1 VTGLIASLGMYD
13 HPAQQ
18 SANDTLWAAIA
29 HRLREQGVEDVPH
42 HLDRTRDVRA
52 IWHDSRLLLG
62 QACGYPLAVDTTL
75 ALRVV
80 ALPVYDVPGC
90 DGATHTS
97 LLVVRADDER
107 QSLDAFRGTRAAIN
121 DGQSNTGMNLFRA
134 TLAPIAGSSSHGTGF
149 FREMVETGSH
159 RASIVAVGTGDADVA
174 AIDCVTYAAIE
185 RFEPDLTAQVRII
198 ERSPVSPTLPFVTAA
213 STSAETVIALDLALR
228 RVMADPELADARA
241 RLFLAGLATAD
252 ETVLAPIR
260 ALRTG
265 AALAGYPDL
274 H

>member
-1 VTGLIASLGMYD
+1 MTGLIASLGMYD

>member
-1 VTGLIASLGMYD
+1 MTDLIASLGMYD

-18 SANDTLWAAIA
+18 SANNTLWTAIA
-29 HRLREQGVEDVPH
+29 DALREQGVEDVPR

-52 IWHDSRLLLG
+52 IWHDPRLLLA
-62 QACGYPLAVDTTL
+62 QACGYPLVVDTTL

-97 LLVVRADDER
+97 VLVMRANDGR
-107 QSLDAFRGTRAAIN
+107 QSLDAFRGGRAAIN
-121 DGQSNTGMNLFRA
+121 DLQSNTGMNLFRA
-134 TLAPIAGSSSHGTGF
+134 ALAPIAGPSSQGFGF
-149 FREMVETGSH
+149 FRDVVETGSH
-159 RASIVAVGTGDADVA
+159 RASIVAVGGGQADIA

-185 RFEPDLTAQVRII
+185 RFEPDLAAQVRILQ
-198 ERSPVSPTLPFVTAA
+198 RSPASPTLPFVTAA
-213 STSAETVIALDLALR
+213 STSADTVVALEVALR

-241 RLFLAGLATAD
+241 RLLLTGLAAAD
-252 ETVLAPIR
+252 ETVLGPIL

>member
-1 VTGLIASLGMYD
+1 MTGLIASLGMYD

-29 HRLREQGVEDVPH
+29 DVLREQGVEDVPG
-42 HLDRTRDVRA
+42 HLDRTRDVQA
-52 IWHDSRLLLG
+52 IWHDPRLLLA

-75 ALRVV
+75 ALRVI

-97 LLVVRADDER
+97 VLVMRANDER
-107 QSLDAFRGTRAAIN
+107 QSLDAFRGARASIN
-121 DGQSNTGMNLFRA
+121 DAQSNTGMNLFRA
-134 TLAPIAGSSSHGTGF
+134 ALAPIAGPSSQGSGF
-149 FREMVETGSH
+149 FRDVVETGSH
-159 RASIVAVGTGDADVA
+159 RASIVAVGGGRADIA
-174 AIDCVTYAAIE
+174 AIDCVTYAALE
-185 RFEPDLTAQVRII
+185 RFEPDLTTQVRII
-198 ERSPVSPTLPFVTAA
+198 ERSTASPTLPFVTAA
-213 STSAETVIALDLALR
+213 STSAETVIALGVALR
-228 RVMADPELADARA
+228 DAMADPKLADARA
-241 RLFLAGLATAD
+241 RLFLTGVDAAD
-252 ETVLAPIR
+252 ETILGPIR

>member
-1 VTGLIASLGMYD
+1 MYD

-29 HRLREQGVEDVPH
+29 HHLREQGVEDVPH
-42 HLDRTRDVRA
+42 HLDRTRDMRA
-52 IWHDSRLLLG
+52 IWQDSRLLLG

-80 ALPVYDVPGC
+80 ALPVYGVPGC

-97 LLVVRADDER
+97 VLVVRADDER
-107 QSLDAFRGTRAAIN
+107 QSLDGFRGAHAAIN
-121 DGQSNTGMNLFRA
+121 DAQSNTGMNLFRA
-134 TLAPIAGSSSHGTGF
+134 TLAPVAGPSSQDAGF
-149 FREMVETGSH
+149 FGEIVETGSH
-159 RASIVAVGTGDADVA
+159 RASIVAVAMGDADIA
-174 AIDCVTYAAIE
+174 AIDCVTYAALE
-185 RFEPDLTAQVRII
+185 RFEPDLTTQVRII
-198 ERSPVSPTLPFVTAA
+198 ERSPASPTLPFVTAA

-241 RLFLAGLATAD
+241 RLFLTGVTSAD
-252 ETVLAPIR
+252 ETVLGPIL